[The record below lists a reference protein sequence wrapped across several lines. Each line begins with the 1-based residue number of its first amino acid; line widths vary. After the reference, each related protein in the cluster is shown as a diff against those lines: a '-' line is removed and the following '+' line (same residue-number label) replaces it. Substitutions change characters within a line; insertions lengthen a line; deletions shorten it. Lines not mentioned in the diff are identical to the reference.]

1 MPLRQWSTNN
11 DKLRFQIQRNFENYT
26 VPKTTPI
33 LSLQWNTE
41 EDTLALKPVELAS
54 LEQNPMTK
62 RQLLS
67 NVSKLFDPLG
77 LFAPITI
84 KGRILL
90 QES

>member
-1 MPLRQWSTNN
+1 M
-11 DKLRFQIQRNFENYT
+11 F
-26 VPKTTPI
+26 VKTDAVG
-33 LSLQWNTE
+33 LSSFVDTAPE